1 MAKISAFVCLIIV
14 AGALAEFKEE
24 DGVLVLT
31 KDTFDKALEE
41 FKYVLVEFCKLIDLT
56 VFVAP
61 FHPEGLKH
69 TVPVGLTRLAP

>member
-14 AGALAEFKEE
+14 AGALAEYKEE

-31 KDTFDKALEE
+31 VDTFDKALEE

-56 VFVAP
+56 FFVAP
-61 FHPEGLKH
+61 FHPESLKH
-69 TVPVGLTRLAP
+69 TVRVGLTRLAP